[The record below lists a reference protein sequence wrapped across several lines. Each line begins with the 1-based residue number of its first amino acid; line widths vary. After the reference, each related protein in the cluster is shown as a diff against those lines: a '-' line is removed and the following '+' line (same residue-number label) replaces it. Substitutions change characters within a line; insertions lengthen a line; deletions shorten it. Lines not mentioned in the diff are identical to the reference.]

1 MIVTDSTLNGY
12 TVVNGSW
19 GLQMAMLIGTIYLN
33 IIFKDPTFIDDE
45 PISDTTLAHLNF
57 ARNYLLFMHA
67 LLTVVAFIAHN
78 QSITNELLKSSLNFL
93 GMFLYIYG
101 VLQVSITSLEFPAER
116 TVTNVNGLAIIIWFR
131 IEFYMF
137 TFILVS
143 NALFL
148 TIRGCT
154 KHKIVF
160 DILRDEQKL
169 PGIDTI

>member
-19 GLQMAMLIGTIYLN
+19 GLQLALLIGTIYLN
-33 IIFKDPTFIDDE
+33 VIFRDPTFSDE
-45 PISDTTLAHLNF
+45 PISDSTLAHLNF

-67 LLTVVAFIAHN
+67 LLTVVAWIAHN
-78 QSITNELLKSSLNFL
+78 HSITNELLKSSLNFL

-116 TVTNVNGLAIIIWFR
+116 FVTNVNGLAIIIWFR

-137 TFILVS
+137 TYILVS
-143 NALFL
+143 NGIFL

-154 KHKIVF
+154 KHKVIF